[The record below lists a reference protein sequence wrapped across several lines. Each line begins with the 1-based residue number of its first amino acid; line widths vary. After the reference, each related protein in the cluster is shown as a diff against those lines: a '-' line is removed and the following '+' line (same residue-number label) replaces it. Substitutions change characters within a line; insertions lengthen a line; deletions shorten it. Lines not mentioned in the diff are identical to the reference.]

1 MRMHLSILEI
11 LRKRQE
17 VKTRKAWDLV
27 QHQAQINLMKKYDST
42 VLIKLRRTYSENE
55 SVMWALNKLKD
66 MLVERGQ
73 NNAYI
78 HELEDKVDK
87 LGKELLKKEKQI
99 PLTEDQRREYDQYMS
114 MKVDVIDSKNKMKK
128 EIERLTKDN
137 KELVGRIVRM
147 QQQ

>member
-1 MRMHLSILEI
+1 
-11 LRKRQE
+11 
-17 VKTRKAWDLV
+17 
-27 QHQAQINLMKKYDST
+27 MKKYDGT

-55 SVMWALNKLKD
+55 AVMWALNKLKD
-66 MLVERGQ
+66 MFVERGK
-73 NNAYI
+73 NNSYI
-78 HELEDKVDK
+78 HELEDKVIK
-87 LGKELLKKEKQI
+87 LEKELLNKEKPI
-99 PLTEDQRREYDQYMS
+99 PLTEEQRREYDQYMS

>member
-1 MRMHLSILEI
+1 
-11 LRKRQE
+11 
-17 VKTRKAWDLV
+17 
-27 QHQAQINLMKKYDST
+27 MKKYDNT

-55 SVMWALNKLKD
+55 AVMWALNKLKE
-66 MLVERGQ
+66 MSVERGQ

-78 HELEDKVDK
+78 HELEDKVKK
-87 LGKELLKKEKQI
+87 LEKELAKKEKQV

-147 QQQ
+147 QQ